1 MPAHSVLI
9 SPAQGLPAC
18 CATATEPDS
27 SSAVNI
33 TSPDRIPDI
42 LNSSMRF
49 KKGDLRQSRE
59 DQMHSF
65 SKKVGGCTNRSVPR
79 HPRAPRPCS
88 GAKIQGGPCK
98 DARWPYHIRTGLGK
112 SGWAGNPV
120 HPPLLAKSSILDQ
133 ADAVGIDCGL
143 PEQLYDIDWRKQIGD
158 TSVTFCA
165 LSGAADPLSVCA

>member
-33 TSPDRIPDI
+33 TSPDRVPAI

-49 KKGDLRQSRE
+49 KKGFANQRGSDAHFLQ
-59 DQMHSF
+59 
-65 SKKVGGCTNRSVPR
+65 KVGGCTNRSVAR
-79 HPRAPRPCS
+79 HPRDTPACS

-143 PEQLYDIDWRKQIGD
+143 PEQLYDFDWRKQIGERP
-158 TSVTFCA
+158 S
-165 LSGAADPLSVCA
+165 